1 MCPWCQFPFSLG
13 PCIWQ
18 ERQRESWQRKDW
30 EKQQQKKQADKLE
43 SEQMND
49 VCLYAQRKWLI
60 MWLTWVCARMCVC
73 NAACIW
79 LWGSCPRGE
88 AQLKP
93 AWHQSSVLVP
103 WLTGCA
109 NRKRTGRTHTRSC
122 VCVGNATLCPSLSKP
137 NSTWVCDANLPATLS
152 QCRRGH
158 RQRGGRRRGF
168 WRVLLLQFK
177 SI

>member
-1 MCPWCQFPFSLG
+1 MVSVSLLAG
-13 PCIWQ
+13 PLHLTGETKRELAEEGLGKKTTKKTGWQ
-18 ERQRESWQRKDW
+18 I
-30 EKQQQKKQADKLE
+30 
-43 SEQMND
+43 
-49 VCLYAQRKWLI
+49 RKWTNEWCLF
-60 MWLTWVCARMCVC
+60 VCSEKMAHYVINVGVRAHVCVC

-158 RQRGGRRRGF
+158 RQRG
-168 WRVLLLQFK
+168 
-177 SI
+177 